1 MDKPSLALADLPGK
15 NVTNLSVGQ
24 RLKELRERSGAS
36 QRALAR
42 RSGMSPASISAI
54 ELGKV
59 SPSVET
65 LKRLLDCLGETL
77 ADFFSVGA
85 KPKPITFF
93 GPEDL
98 EEVSLGLIHYHQL
111 GGALGRDALQFI
123 RVTANPGSDTRAITH
138 QSYDAE
144 IAFVLSGRIE
154 VSINEET
161 RVLGPGEGYAILG
174 RKHIRIR
181 NIFGEDCHYICV
193 LSTAGMPRVL
203 PSEVKGPTKIMDADK
218 NSVP

>member
-1 MDKPSLALADLPGK
+1 MDKRSALASEHPYEP
-15 NVTNLSVGQ
+15 VTNLGVGQ

-36 QRALAR
+36 QRYLAR

-59 SPSVET
+59 SPSVQT

-85 KPKPITFF
+85 QPKPITFF
-93 GPEDL
+93 GRADL

-111 GGALGRDALQFI
+111 GGALNRDTLQF
-123 RVTANPGSDTRAITH
+123 VWATVNPGSDTRSVTH

-144 IAFVLSGRIE
+144 IGFVLAGHIE
-154 VSINEET
+154 VSIDDQT
-161 RVLGPGEGYAILG
+161 RVLGPGEGYVIRG
-174 RKHIRIR
+174 HKQIRIR
-181 NIFGEDCHYICV
+181 NIFDEDCQYIFV
-193 LSTAGMPRVL
+193 SSTTGMSTAVAAPPRRQ
-203 PSEVKGPTKIMDADK
+203 TK
-218 NSVP
+218 